1 MVNRD
6 SLIETLREI
15 RFLHDIGPMH
25 LKQIASIAQVRNLD
39 EGDIVFR
46 QGDVAQ
52 HVYLVVSGKVTLE
65 ICAAGTGC
73 TQILTLGPGELLGWS
88 SVLEQLSYTARA
100 RALSKT
106 GLVEINVTQ
115 LLAMCDHDPQFG
127 YELMRQVAIAL
138 AKRLSATRMQLL
150 DVYGA
155 SMPVVREEVEAHD
168 GR

>member
-1 MVNRD
+1 VNEE
-6 SLIETLREI
+6 SLIDTLREI

-25 LKQIASIAQVRNLD
+25 LEQIAQIARVRDFNA
-39 EGDIVFR
+39 EDIVFR

-52 HVYLVVSGKVTLE
+52 FIYMVISGNVSLE

-88 SVLEQLSYTARA
+88 AVLEQLSFTARA
-100 RALSKT
+100 RAVEAT
-106 GLVEINVTQ
+106 RLVEINVAQ
-115 LLAMCDHDPQFG
+115 LLAMCDQDPQFG
-127 YELMRQVAIAL
+127 YTLMRQVAVAL

-155 SMPVVREEVEAHD
+155 SLPVVPNNVEASD
-168 GR
+168 GQ